1 MNIKSKI
8 LVLLLI
14 LTVLLSVSVVSA
26 SEINE
31 TSQSVADDSQ
41 NEVVLE
47 SNNEAVLESDNED
60 SLKASNLTD
69 TVVSK
74 ANTENESE
82 PVLSMVVSNDLNT
95 TVVVNSSNKV
105 VKSVSSKEPVLKS
118 SGKVKTVTL
127 YSKYNRHV
135 TKYVG
140 KYKIQVYKWK
150 GYSLGG
156 LRIYVTKNGN
166 YVKRGAFLTRAYFKM
181 NGKWKWSRW
190 SHAASGYPRYHH
202 YGVSNGVKITKVQV
216 KIRC

>member
-14 LTVLLSVSVVSA
+14 LAVLLSVSVVSA

-47 SNNEAVLESDNED
+47 SNDED
-60 SLKASNLTD
+60 SLKASNSTD
-69 TVVSK
+69 AVVSK
-74 ANTENESE
+74 ENTKDESE
-82 PVLSMVVSNDLNT
+82 PVLSMVVSNDVNT
-95 TVVVNSSNKV
+95 TVVVNSSDKV

-140 KYKIQVYKWK
+140 KYKVQVYKWK
-150 GYSLGG
+150 GYRLGG

-190 SHAASGYPRYHH
+190 SHAASGYPMYHH
-202 YGVSNGVKITKVQV
+202 YGVSKNVKITKVQV